1 MRIFLTG
8 GTGFVGS
15 NFINTILRTTDYDI
29 VCLKRSKVINS
40 RIELIKQPIWLTHEI
55 DYLNELS
62 PADFYE
68 TVMELA
74 DREHVREIQ
83 TEDNKVYGCTSNVWV
98 VLEGDKLIFDS
109 SSAFVKG
116 LLTVICSQLSSREDI
131 KNVTLEQ

>member
-1 MRIFLTG
+1 MTM
-8 GTGFVGS
+8 
-15 NFINTILRTTDYDI
+15 
-29 VCLKRSKVINS
+29 
-40 RIELIKQPIWLTHEI
+40 EI

-68 TVMELA
+68 TVIELA

-116 LLTVICSQLSSREDI
+116 LLTVICSQLSSREDFRTVSFSQYEHYIISTI
-131 KNVTLEQ
+131 KRRYKFPKPYKAIGELK

>member
-1 MRIFLTG
+1 MTM
-8 GTGFVGS
+8 
-15 NFINTILRTTDYDI
+15 
-29 VCLKRSKVINS
+29 
-40 RIELIKQPIWLTHEI
+40 EI

-131 KNVTLEQ
+131 KNVTLEQYPFLNTSIISYQRLKGVTSFLNRIKQFCLLYTSPSPRDS

>member
-1 MRIFLTG
+1 MTM
-8 GTGFVGS
+8 
-15 NFINTILRTTDYDI
+15 
-29 VCLKRSKVINS
+29 
-40 RIELIKQPIWLTHEI
+40 EI

-131 KNVTLEQ
+131 KNVTLEQYPFLNTSIISYQRLKGVTSFLNRIKQLAN